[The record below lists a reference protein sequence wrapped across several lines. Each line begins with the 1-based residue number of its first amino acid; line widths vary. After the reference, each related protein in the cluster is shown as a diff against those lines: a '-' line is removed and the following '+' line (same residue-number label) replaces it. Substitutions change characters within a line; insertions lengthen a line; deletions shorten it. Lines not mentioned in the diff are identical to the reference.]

1 VNFGIRA
8 VALASLAVIAACATA
23 RQETPETSRAPA
35 PALAPP
41 ALGESV
47 PPPNDAGAPAQ
58 GLEEAWRAPAF
69 GQGVPT
75 AAGEPE
81 RGGARVEEPG
91 ALDPL
96 RARVV
101 RAAGALVGRRLHTD
115 CSGFVLR
122 VMREAGVE
130 VRLAP
135 ARSRS
140 ESLYR
145 ASRPVEAP
153 RPGDL
158 VFFHNTYDRNHD
170 RRANDRFTHVALVES
185 VEGSAI
191 VLVHRAVHGV
201 ERLRMDLARPS
212 DPDANGLLRFHRR
225 ADAPGTRY
233 LAGELFAA
241 FGELLGG
248 EFTRMLQAS
257 RTSATGARHRAT
269 R

>member
-1 VNFGIRA
+1 MNLGTRA
-8 VALASLAVIAACATA
+8 VALASLAIVAACATA
-23 RQETPETSRAPA
+23 RRETPAP
-35 PALAPP
+35 LAPS
-41 ALGESV
+41 ALGEAA
-47 PPPNDAGAPAQ
+47 PPPDDAGARRE
-58 GLEEAWRAPAF
+58 GLEEAWQAPAF
-69 GQGVPT
+69 GQGAPA

-81 RGGARVEEPG
+81 HGEARAEEPG
-91 ALDPL
+91 ALDPV

-101 RAAGALVGRRLHTD
+101 RAASALVGRRLRTD

-201 ERLRMDLARPS
+201 ERLRMDLAHPS
-212 DPDANGLLRFHRR
+212 DPDANDRLRFRRR

-257 RTSATGARHRAT
+257 RTSATGERHRAT